1 MKRRIAAISI
11 MLLGAALS
19 VAAAVV
25 LGRLM
30 MDYNWAGKLQRE
42 RGISVSM
49 VLNESWQRAAVA
61 LGVFLVGYILSFD
74 PRARS
79 RGLGWVLGAAF
90 GVGAMPGLIL
100 RIELPRRDLMV
111 AEPVMDAAGIWLALG
126 CGIALAAIL
135 GIFELANRVAWG
147 SLAAWAEKNEREGIA
162 IFAGRAALLFKPGE
176 TGMLRSI
183 ALADFRDGNRTTAPE
198 ILLKL
203 HAGGRRDP
211 DLLEALCRLASE
223 KKDRA
228 AFLGYLGEL
237 AELVPDDPQLKRALF
252 EEYADQGRVEEALA
266 IFAGGDLPEDDDLR
280 ERYAVLLSESGDD
293 AGAVAIARALART
306 EGIPFRRSQKILRDI
321 LSKNPACAPACN
333 LLAEQSERMA
343 MREQRLR
350 WLEKSIEIDPR
361 QYDIRDT
368 LLGLYRE
375 TGQSL
380 RALRVLQ
387 QAVSENPGDGSM
399 WLELVEA
406 MLATGKIEEAA
417 GEIDEFHRRHKPGGH
432 SKFLRAR
439 IDFERGNIP
448 AALESAREALA
459 LETREER
466 RSSIEAFLRKAERA
480 QLSRDLAERVDA
492 AAANPGDLP
501 MQLDVLGRLA
511 TANHFEKAIAHADVT
526 LRNHPAARAEIA
538 AVLAQHR
545 DRPDV
550 PFPLLSLLADLQA
563 QGAAYED
570 ALETV
575 RVMERRSMNKIQSLR
590 DGVQRILRRQPHH
603 LPTLRYLGERHAAD
617 ANPADTVHYY
627 SLYLA
632 HGGEETPEIS
642 RTLARAYL
650 AVGSY
655 EKARGHAMRL
665 RGANGASDIG
675 LLAEMIPIA
684 IAAGE
689 PEEAAEFLKE
699 VEAAEPGS
707 PTTRE
712 LKQQVERGLGGKR
725 FAFLQRELEAGKGGA
740 ETLEKLGDLAV
751 EMGNLP
757 DAITYYQRAARE
769 PSIHKRA
776 TVKLAWA
783 FAKRRLYDVASD
795 TLSDVTLTL
804 NEDPAEMSRMM
815 DMIYEIAQMFHEA
828 NLQDRSLRLFKVLMK
843 IDAGYRDVLRRVET
857 LT

>member
-1 MKRRIAAISI
+1 MKRRIVAIVI
-11 MLLGAALS
+11 MLLGAAVS
-19 VAAAVV
+19 VAAAVM
-25 LGRLM
+25 LGQLM
-30 MDYNWAGKLQRE
+30 ADYNWAGKLQRE

-49 VLNESWQRAAVA
+49 VLSESWMRAAVGF
-61 LGVFLVGYILSFD
+61 GVFLVGYIMSFD

-79 RGLGWVLGAAF
+79 RGLGWVLAAAA
-90 GVGAMPGLIL
+90 GVGVLPGLIM
-100 RIELPRRDLMV
+100 RMEMPRRDLMV
-111 AEPVMDAAGIWLALG
+111 SEPVMDGAAVGLALG
-126 CGIALAAIL
+126 GAAFFAIIL
-135 GIFELANRVAWG
+135 GLFELLNRVVWSSIAK
-147 SLAAWAEKNEREGIA
+147 SAERNDREGLA

-183 ALADFRDGNRTTAPE
+183 ALADFRDGDRTTAPE

-203 HAGGRRDP
+203 HESGRRDP

-228 AFLGYLGEL
+228 AFLMHLREL
-237 AELVPDDPQLKRALF
+237 AEIVPDDPQLRRALF
-252 EEYADQGRVEEALA
+252 DEYADQGRVGEALA
-266 IFAGGDLPEDDDLR
+266 IYPAGDIPEDDDVR
-280 ERYAVLLSESGDD
+280 ERYAILLAENGDD
-293 AGAVAIARALART
+293 AGAVAVARSLART

-321 LSKNPACAPACN
+321 LAKNAACAPAYN

-343 MREQRLR
+343 MRDQRLR
-350 WLEKSIEIDPR
+350 WLEKSLEADPR
-361 QYDIRDT
+361 QYDIRDI

-375 TGQSL
+375 TGQAL

-406 MLATGKIEEAA
+406 MLSTGKIEEAA
-417 GEIDEFHRRHKPGGH
+417 NEIDEFHRKHKSGGY
-432 SKFLRAR
+432 SKYLRAR
-439 IDFERGNIP
+439 IDFERGNV
-448 AALESAREALA
+448 AGALESAREALA

-480 QLSRDLAERVDA
+480 QLSRDIAEKLDA
-492 AAANPGDLP
+492 AGANPSDIPL
-501 MQLDVLGRLA
+501 QVDVLGRLVG
-511 TANHFEKAIAHADVT
+511 ANHFDKAIAHVDAV
-526 LRNHPAARAEIA
+526 LRNHPGARADVT

-550 PFPLLSLLADLQA
+550 PFPLLSLLADLQV

-570 ALETV
+570 ALDTV
-575 RVMERRSMNKIQSLR
+575 RVMERRSVNKIQALR

-603 LPTLRYLGERHAAD
+603 LPTLKYLGERHAAD
-617 ANPADTVHYY
+617 ANPADTVQYY

-632 HGGEETPEIS
+632 HGGEETPDIS

-665 RGANGASDIG
+665 RGSGGAG
-675 LLAEMIPIA
+675 ETALLTEMIPIA

-699 VEAAEPGS
+699 VEAADPGS
-707 PTTRE
+707 ATTRS
-712 LKQQVERGLGGKR
+712 LKEQVARGLGGKR

-769 PSIHKRA
+769 PSIAKRA

-804 NEDPAEMSRMM
+804 QEDPAEMSRMM

-828 NLQDRSLRLFKVLMK
+828 NLQDRSLRLFKILMK